1 MPSRRKIGELLN
13 AWIKSNYR
21 AQGDNLRILFSGVAP
36 TQELPTAVFIIVRY
50 MQDRRAIVDYLSQG
64 DNGNV
69 FGFLEPPTIFHNNL
83 LTQRSAVRD
92 DGHSGAGMTDA

>member
-13 AWIKSNYR
+13 ARIKSNYCAR
-21 AQGDNLRILFSGVAP
+21 CDSLRILFPGVAP
-36 TQELPTAVFIIVRY
+36 TQELPTAVFTIVRY
-50 MQDRRAIVDYLSQG
+50 MQDRRAIADYLSQG

-69 FGFLEPPTIFHNNL
+69 FGFLEPPIIFHNNL
-83 LTQRSAVRD
+83 LTQRLGVRD